1 MAKVITVMLP
11 LAILIAGGT
20 IFGIVSLI
28 KYFIRYNAR
37 VQGQKSP
44 RQEELERMKLDDL

>member
-1 MAKVITVMLP
+1 MAKVLTVMLP
-11 LAILIAGGT
+11 LAILLAAGA
-20 IFGIVSLI
+20 IFGIVALI

-37 VQGQKSP
+37 VQGPKSA